1 MFALIDSLKKNR
13 TDFLR
18 QISSAQ
24 LGTKATGKEKV
35 ERGMHSICPRWD
47 AALGRPVAAVTRVL
61 LLCAVSMSQ
70 VLGNAHA
77 AFGLGQ

>member
-1 MFALIDSLKKNR
+1 MFALIDYLKKNR

-24 LGTKATGKEKV
+24 LGTKAMGKQKV
-35 ERGMHSICPRWD
+35 ERGMHSICPR
-47 AALGRPVAAVTRVL
+47 PVAAVTHVL
-61 LLCAVSMSQ
+61 LLCAVFMSR